1 LLVDTRVLHGLES
14 VTEQVRHKIAVDR
27 LVAWLCK
34 RQVNG
39 GSLHLA
45 LRAGVIN
52 AYIRVVIMRL
62 LNLDTVPRLERA

>member
-1 LLVDTRVLHGLES
+1 
-14 VTEQVRHKIAVDR
+14 VRHKIAVDR

-62 LNLDTVPRLERA
+62 LNLDTVSRLERA